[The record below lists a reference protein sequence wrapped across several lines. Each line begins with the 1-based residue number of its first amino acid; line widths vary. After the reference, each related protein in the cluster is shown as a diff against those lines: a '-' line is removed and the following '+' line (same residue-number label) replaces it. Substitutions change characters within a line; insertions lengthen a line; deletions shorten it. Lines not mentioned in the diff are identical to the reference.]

1 MNCTNKFTITKGMD
15 NEFILTIKQTG
26 TTMPMEIS
34 NNEINKTLTFT
45 PTSTYVPY
53 TAEIPYIAAT
63 AHAAAVVGQPYIP
76 SVTGVVKKYKVTAAG
91 LVANSVYSLIVNNTT
106 IDLTNNVAVYTDTYD
121 VLIALR
127 DAINNGTTSST
138 VTISGSSLSSSVQ
151 AVVDSN
157 TLVISGI
164 NDGYDFTVN
173 GSNEYY
179 IIVTQ
184 EPVTAVAGQ
193 AYIAS
198 KAEVLADPG
207 QAYAAA
213 KPAHYKATNAAVA
226 VDISNIVSGYTVT
239 NIKIGDDVGVAS
251 VNGINSA
258 TNGWYDVGTTTNF
271 DIAPTINNNQ
281 LDKPLD
287 SIELKVKLTLANSVD
302 SFYATL
308 TKLSDDTVALAK
320 AMIIESAINGKIKLL
335 ISTAE
340 ADALVSEKGDSVDF
354 YYTKPTYKLVIDCNT
369 LNNGKFLAKIPF
381 VYVE

>member
-53 TAEIPYIAAT
+53 TAEVPYIAAT
-63 AHAAAVVGQPYIP
+63 AHVDAVVGQPYIP
-76 SVTGVVKKYKVTAAG
+76 SVAGAVKKYKVTVAG
-91 LVANSVYSLIVNNTT
+91 LVADNTYSLIINNTT
-106 IDLTNNVAVYTDTYD
+106 IDITYNVATYADTYD

-127 DAINNGTTSST
+127 EAINSGTTSST
-138 VTISGSSLSSSVQ
+138 VAISGSSLASKVQ

-157 TLVISGI
+157 ALTISGI

-173 GSNEYY
+173 GSDEYY

-193 AYIAS
+193 DYIAS
-198 KAEVLADPG
+198 RDEVLADPG

-213 KPAHYKATNAAVA
+213 QAAYYKATNDAVT
-226 VDISNIVSGYTVT
+226 VDLSDLVSGYTVT
-239 NIKIGDDVGVAS
+239 DIKIGDDVGIAS

-271 DIAPTINNNQ
+271 DIAPTINNDK

-287 SIELKVKLTLANSVD
+287 SIELKVKLTLANAVD

-308 TKLSDDTVALAK
+308 IKLSDDTVALAK
-320 AMIIESAINGKIKLL
+320 AMTIESAINGKIKLL
-335 ISTAE
+335 ITAAE
-340 ADALVSEKGDSVDF
+340 ANALVSEKGDSVDL
-354 YYTKPTYKLVIDCNT
+354 YYTRPTYRLVIDCDT
-369 LNNGKFLAKIPF
+369 VNNGKFLAKIPF